1 MPAITIESLSTLV
14 YEQLMQSAAL
24 HQRNLIQEIV
34 TRLEHSC
41 FIPPSVST
49 PPRHLE
55 TFIAEARASR
65 TLHPAL
71 AAVTGILPEPL
82 EVKDDYYQHVLRKH
96 HKY

>member
-1 MPAITIESLSTLV
+1 MPAITIESLPTLV
-14 YEQLMQSAAL
+14 YEQLMQAAAL

-55 TFIAEARASR
+55 AIIADARASR
-65 TLHPAL
+65 TLMKGHIVTAEELDL
-71 AAVTGILPEPL
+71 AKTAGRL
-82 EVKDDYYQHVLRKH
+82 
-96 HKY
+96 